1 MELGS
6 AGHNL
11 FLASDLPAIIKWLLI
26 GTCDLPFIGRLSS
39 LSGLPGGMRRNGEGR
54 TSYLHA

>member
-11 FLASDLPAIIKWLLI
+11 FLASDLAVVKRSCRWY
-26 GTCDLPFIGRLSS
+26 
-39 LSGLPGGMRRNGEGR
+39 RRPHMWGPVPQQGF
-54 TSYLHA
+54 LVG

>member
-6 AGHNL
+6 AGYNL

-26 GTCDLPFIGRLSS
+26 GTCDLPFIGHLSS
-39 LSGLPGGMRRNGEGR
+39 LSGFLVE
-54 TSYLHA
+54 

>member
-11 FLASDLPAIIKWLLI
+11 FLASDLPAIITWLLVVLEI
-26 GTCDLPFIGRLSS
+26 SPL
-39 LSGLPGGMRRNGEGR
+39 
-54 TSYLHA
+54 

>member
-11 FLASDLPAIIKWLLI
+11 FLASDLPAIIKWLQI
-26 GTCDLPFIGRLSS
+26 GYMKPPLC
-39 LSGLPGGMRRNGEGR
+39 R
-54 TSYLHA
+54 TSSFLSQGSLVE